1 MAKSAR
7 RNQKKNRSSKRRRV
21 VKGGSGA
28 ADWALATFGGPG
40 QQHAQAGSN
49 LIAVRDASV
58 PVVVAGQAGG
68 MLALTPAQAGGMGH
82 LSPAVLKGGKK
93 GGALFALSPMALSEV
108 KIVNDVANVGV
119 VKGGNGNMLHL
130 DGKTYNIVPTLNIPA
145 RQPSGQYGSQQDA
158 MPAAMQNAMQALG
171 QAVGQSAPVDEGE
184 APAPDQGEPVPVD
197 EGEVVPADEGEVVPA
212 DEGEVVPADEAPAD
226 EAPVAGGSLLNDIA
240 VPAVLL
246 LGNRMFRGKRSS
258 AKRNAKRNPK
268 RTSSRRARR

>member
-93 GGALFALSPMALSEV
+93 GGALLALSPMTLSEV
-108 KIVNDVANVGV
+108 KNVNDVANV
-119 VKGGNGNMLHL
+119 VKGG
-130 DGKTYNIVPTLNIPA
+130 TIVFQIPEGMEKGD
-145 RQPSGQYGSQQDA
+145 PVTTTDQDA
-158 MPAAMQNAMQALG
+158 ASDETNQYFKDTTNDILFMLKPAAH
-171 QAVGQSAPVDEGE
+171 EGE
-184 APAPDQGEPVPVD
+184 ALPAVEEEPVVVPALPAVVDGEGEPPADQGEPVT
-197 EGEVVPADEGEVVPA
+197 
-212 DEGEVVPADEAPAD
+212 
-226 EAPVAGGSLLNDIA
+226 GGSLLNDIA

>member
-28 ADWALATFGGPG
+28 ADWALAAFGGPG

-82 LSPAVLKGGKK
+82 LSPAQAGGMVALTPAVLKGGKK
-93 GGALFALSPMALSEV
+93 GGALLALSPMTLSEV
-108 KIVNDVANVGV
+108 KNVNDVSNV
-119 VKGGNGNMLHL
+119 VKGGAIVFEIPPGMELSDAVTDTTTIENAENDEINQYFKDTNGNLFML
-130 DGKTYNIVPTLNIPA
+130 K
-145 RQPSGQYGSQQDA
+145 
-158 MPAAMQNAMQALG
+158 
-171 QAVGQSAPVDEGE
+171 QSAPQQVSESE
-184 APAPDQGEPVPVD
+184 QLPSSVSESN
-197 EGEVVPADEGEVVPA
+197 
-212 DEGEVVPADEAPAD
+212 
-226 EAPVAGGSLLNDIA
+226 GGSLLNDVA

-246 LGNRMFRGKRSS
+246 LGNRMFRGKRGGS
-258 AKRNAKRNPK
+258 AKRNTKR
-268 RTSSRRARR
+268 RSSRRARR